1 MYDEVLERNSDG
13 ELEVRVVQASG
24 DNNPNADDVFTRD
37 DDGKLALR
45 VTGVGGGGG
54 AGGITKVVHDDTL
67 VGNGTTA
74 SPLKVADSITDVI
87 PESASSGNQLVTEY
101 DLMQHSEL
109 PPQTGNEGKILSTN
123 GSTPQWIDAP
133 TSGSG
138 GDDGLRGDYCCRYG
152 VVAWPNGSPSIG
164 TGNTVNIPAGLVL
177 NVPGTV
183 ANPST
188 SLITLASAQTV
199 TLTKTTNSLLVY
211 VQGLDEIQQCDKI
224 CFSKTTPVD
233 DDSTCQLWWNGQEM
247 QFRSTDQG
255 NIWVAVR
262 AGILGEL
269 LYTEGSLTRINRV
282 GWYHYLPETTG
293 A

>member
-1 MYDEVLERNSDG
+1 MGTKTLDNLDIRVGTAEQLSTLPANPDALEFETDGMYPAASVLFDNTGTSLQATD
-13 ELEVRVVQASG
+13 VQAAIKEIAS
-24 DNNPNADDVFTRD
+24 
-37 DDGKLALR
+37 
-45 VTGVGGGGG
+45 TG
-54 AGGITKVVHDDTL
+54 L
-67 VGNGTTA
+67 
-74 SPLKVADSITDVI
+74 
-87 PESASSGNQLVTEY
+87 E
-101 DLMQHSEL
+101 
-109 PPQTGNEGKILSTN
+109 
-123 GSTPQWIDAP
+123 
-133 TSGSG
+133 
-138 GDDGLRGDYCCRYG
+138 GDYRCRYG